1 MKPLKTRAALKWTI
15 ALCAIAAFTMML
27 PQAQGTVSGGLAV
40 GDHHRWMGELFS
52 RDPALMDQSLARFI
66 FPGTHDS
73 GTYGL
78 VYAAACEGCEGADR
92 FYDIDATCRDYMPP
106 ALEGVCDS
114 AGGFMEIVGQA
125 WGQAQHLTVGGLL
138 DAGARH
144 FDLRFFRATAADA
157 ARTGGGLV
165 QGSFYIHHSL
175 AGADSISILNDIQQ
189 FLNDPS
195 NAQEIVIL

>member
-78 VYAAACEGCEGADR
+78 VYASACEGCSSNVEISRSVSVRWAGRKRRLRA
-92 FYDIDATCRDYMPP
+92 I
-106 ALEGVCDS
+106 S
-114 AGGFMEIVGQA
+114 ARR
-125 WGQAQHLTVGGLL
+125 W
-138 DAGARH
+138 
-144 FDLRFFRATAADA
+144 
-157 ARTGGGLV
+157 
-165 QGSFYIHHSL
+165 
-175 AGADSISILNDIQQ
+175 
-189 FLNDPS
+189 
-195 NAQEIVIL
+195 

>member
-78 VYAAACEGCEGADR
+78 VYAASSS
-92 FYDIDATCRDYMPP
+92 PP
-106 ALEGVCDS
+106 
-114 AGGFMEIVGQA
+114 
-125 WGQAQHLTVGGLL
+125 TVRCC
-138 DAGARH
+138 A
-144 FDLRFFRATAADA
+144 
-157 ARTGGGLV
+157 
-165 QGSFYIHHSL
+165 
-175 AGADSISILNDIQQ
+175 
-189 FLNDPS
+189 
-195 NAQEIVIL
+195 